1 MNIGIWHYNSFD
13 IVVLLI
19 LLISSLTALKRG
31 LKHELASIL
40 SLLIAAFITFVIY
53 GSFGYT
59 VQEFISPTWL
69 ANTVI
74 GIVTFSLTYA
84 VLFFIL
90 RKILNSLGGKDV
102 GIIDNVLGAVFG
114 LIRGFI
120 IASLGVMLLTSQYRA
135 SQDAKNFRDIMNN
148 NPETITEEIIKKMP
162 RFMREQLDAKEIKLP
177 AIYKNSSI
185 YPLLNLMSNKIQT
198 LPFAKIRSYAEQ
210 LKESKVDDLFKENK

>member
-74 GIVTFSLTYA
+74 GIVTFSLT
-84 VLFFIL
+84 
-90 RKILNSLGGKDV
+90 
-102 GIIDNVLGAVFG
+102 
-114 LIRGFI
+114 
-120 IASLGVMLLTSQYRA
+120 
-135 SQDAKNFRDIMNN
+135 
-148 NPETITEEIIKKMP
+148 
-162 RFMREQLDAKEIKLP
+162 
-177 AIYKNSSI
+177 
-185 YPLLNLMSNKIQT
+185 
-198 LPFAKIRSYAEQ
+198 
-210 LKESKVDDLFKENK
+210 